1 MSMCVRRMRPP
12 EKWMSIHLP
21 LASTFSMVRPVTG
34 VSISTR
40 SSLGRTD
47 SKAGTVWLA
56 GARGGVG
63 AAGGRWS
70 VRAARKIVSPSGMGR
85 KLTVDSRKLKGGKKK
100 KEKDNAETRRAQRF
114 AERFISDVH
123 ADSERASS
131 AAALSAA
138 LSAADSSGP
147 DSSCDGS
154 MAVMRRIW

>member
-1 MSMCVRRMRPP
+1 MCQLPDISIWVSRMRPP

-47 SKAGTVWLA
+47 SNAVTVWLA
-56 GARGGVG
+56 SA
-63 AAGGRWS
+63 RWS

-123 ADSERASS
+123 ADSE
-131 AAALSAA
+131 
-138 LSAADSSGP
+138 
-147 DSSCDGS
+147 
-154 MAVMRRIW
+154 